1 MTSSAPTDRTRSSF
15 DVLHTPVTSAP
26 SAFAICTANVPTP
39 PPAPTISTFCPGRTF
54 ALSRSAWRAVTPE
67 IGTAAASSNERLSGL
82 GTSFSGRVSELRE
95 GTRLGD
101 AHHLVAGPE
110 RRTAAPTAA
119 TVPATS
125 QPRTWT
131 LGLRNPIA
139 RRAKYG

>member
-1 MTSSAPTDRTRSSF
+1 M
-15 DVLHTPVTSAP
+15 LHTPVTSAP

-39 PPAPTISTFCPGRTF
+39 PAAPTISTFCPGRTF

-82 GTSFSGRVSELRE
+82 GTSFSGRVSANSAKEPASATPITSSPGRN
-95 GTRLGD
+95 
-101 AHHLVAGPE
+101 AV
-110 RRTAAPTAA
+110 TAAPTAA